1 LKAEALRAIEKCE
14 KSIKEH
20 EAKIKDIRALEN
32 NGAERQRDQER
43 LDILEAQI
51 IEFTNRSLE
60 IGKMKSDNSDKI
72 KHIEAEQV
80 NAKKRLLDS
89 QTELRQEK
97 VLLSELEKAKTD
109 RLNAFHNNMPH
120 VMNAIN
126 QKKNQFHQMPV
137 GPLGMHVKLLKE
149 EWANICERLFGKV
162 LNGFLVVDHHDRE
175 LLQSILSQ
183 FRWYLPASMQFNRS
197 DVPVIKSKRDL
208 FDYRQGEPAEH
219 FTTVLRILEVKYL
232 SLTSLANHSSRMN
245 LSSANSSIKIISSR
259 QF

>member
-1 LKAEALRAIEKCE
+1 
-14 KSIKEH
+14 
-20 EAKIKDIRALEN
+20 
-32 NGAERQRDQER
+32 

-72 KHIEAEQV
+72 NRIEAEQGK
-80 NAKKRLLDS
+80 AKKRLLDS
-89 QTELRQEK
+89 QNELRQEK
-97 VLLSELEKAKTD
+97 LLLSELEKAKTD
-109 RLNAFHNNMPH
+109 RLNAFHNKMPS

-126 QKKNQFHQMPV
+126 HKKNQFHQMPV

-175 LLQSILSQ
+175 LLQSILNQ
-183 FRWYLPASMQFNRS
+183 FRWYVPGSMQFNRS
-197 DVPVIKSKRDL
+197 DVPVIKSKQDL

-219 FTTVLRILEVKYL
+219 FTTVLRILEVKYPKF
-232 SLTSLANHSSRMN
+232 T
-245 LSSANSSIKIISSR
+245 
-259 QF
+259 FTC